1 MSLLANVHEGLPP
14 PRPSPPAQLS
24 LLRGTYFYYHYG
36 CDGTD
41 DRGWGCGYRTLQTLC
56 SWLLAAGAGVG
67 AVPGLRALQE
77 GLVATGD
84 KPPAFAGSRDWVGTV
99 EAAICLDR
107 LLGVPCKLVHIHE
120 GRGLAAHVGALH
132 AHFRGGGGPVMMGGG
147 TDHGAKGVL
156 GVCSEPPTHYLLV
169 LDPHYW
175 GGPGSL
181 TREGAQT
188 RGWVCWW
195 ELGSFEP
202 DSFYNLCLP
211 QLRLGRAS

>member
-1 MSLLANVHEGLPP
+1 MRAPMLLTQELLCQPQHVLDEESPARLALTVRALLEATQTLPRDAA
-14 PRPSPPAQLS
+14 PRKP
-24 LLRGTYFYYHYG
+24 
-36 CDGTD
+36 
-41 DRGWGCGYRTLQTLC
+41 LQTLC

-77 GLVATGD
+77 ALVATGD

-99 EAAICLDR
+99 EATICLDH

-181 TREGAQT
+181 TRAGAQT
-188 RGWVCWW
+188 MGWVGWW